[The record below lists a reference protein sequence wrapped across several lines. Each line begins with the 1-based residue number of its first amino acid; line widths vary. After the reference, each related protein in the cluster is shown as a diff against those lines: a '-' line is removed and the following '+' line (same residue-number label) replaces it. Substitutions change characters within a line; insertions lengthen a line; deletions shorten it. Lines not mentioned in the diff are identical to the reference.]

1 MRKRT
6 LVDQMLSQPAR
17 VVAQQ
22 GEQRSVLLIGV
33 EQGDPVFRDSHL
45 HRAVQERLHTPEMVL
60 MDTTT
65 RPEYGAKNASEFG
78 PADLGLEAEI
88 NGQQVTIAGFFR
100 RGAGLAASGAVV
112 VNERGFDRL
121 TPPSRRDRVTLG
133 LVRLKEDADPKT
145 IAAYLNARFSDVE
158 AVPRVD
164 VIKAE
169 TKHWTEGTNYGL
181 IFRTGV
187 VIALLVGTTIVYQV
201 LASDIA
207 SLLPEYATLKAM
219 GYRNAYL
226 SKIVLQQAFVL
237 AVMSLLPGWFISIG
251 LYTLT
256 SSVAGIPIEM
266 TLTNVVLV
274 CSLTLVMCAVSGIAA
289 MGKAFQAEPA
299 DLF

>member
-1 MRKRT
+1 MPCPSGWACRWSGQVGFPLCLLR
-6 LVDQMLSQPAR
+6 R
-17 VVAQQ
+17 R
-22 GEQRSVLLIGV
+22 QR
-33 EQGDPVFRDSHL
+33 F
-45 HRAVQERLHTPEMVL
+45 
-60 MDTTT
+60 
-65 RPEYGAKNASEFG
+65 
-78 PADLGLEAEI
+78 
-88 NGQQVTIAGFFR
+88 

-207 SLLPEYATLKAM
+207 SLLPWLSLPPCCRMRIQDPGFQLA
-219 GYRNAYL
+219 YR
-226 SKIVLQQAFVL
+226 
-237 AVMSLLPGWFISIG
+237 
-251 LYTLT
+251 
-256 SSVAGIPIEM
+256 
-266 TLTNVVLV
+266 
-274 CSLTLVMCAVSGIAA
+274 
-289 MGKAFQAEPA
+289 
-299 DLF
+299 